1 MQPEESKKITITTSG
16 AHDVLEKPFIPH
28 APGSLEKD
36 ILDPES
42 PNPES
47 NPNYS
52 YMPAIAYPD
61 GILEYDQE
69 QDGE

>member
-1 MQPEESKKITITTSG
+1 MRPEDKIKTKNKSSISS
-16 AHDVLEKPFIPH
+16 LEKPFIPH
-28 APGSLEKD
+28 APGSFVKD
-36 ILDPES
+36 DLDPES

-61 GILEYDQE
+61 GIPNFNLE
-69 QDGE
+69 GE

>member
-1 MQPEESKKITITTSG
+1 MEPEEKIKIKNKTGIPS
-16 AHDVLEKPFIPH
+16 LEKPFIPH
-28 APGSLEKD
+28 APGSNVKD
-36 ILDPES
+36 DLDPES

-61 GILEYDQE
+61 GVPNFNLQ
-69 QDGE
+69 GE